1 MNKLTSILSAAT
13 LLVAGATVVTTV
25 AHADYPDKPVTF
37 IVPWPPGDLEDVLT
51 RIIAKDFQSEY
62 GVSAAVLNKPGGG
75 GGPFPGAMEV
85 ATGPSDGS
93 VIGSFVIGVPVVG
106 PTIGID
112 GLTKDTFDP
121 VGIFLT
127 YPFVIATAADAPYQS
142 MRELAQHAQAN
153 KVVLGHFGASLPPTQ
168 VTFALAKTMGFEW
181 GSDSAYPAVDCNT
194 LASGDADVINTTIQL
209 ILPCL
214 DDVTIL
220 AAVTEERISKAPN
233 APTVAEIEPRL
244 NISLWNGL
252 FVKSDVPQDARDK
265 IRAVAKRAMA
275 GDEARQIAAQ
285 TGAGIYWKDAAESQR
300 QIARD
305 RDTMQVI
312 GELLGN

>member
-1 MNKLTSILSAAT
+1 MKKLTAILFAAP
-13 LLVAGATVVTTV
+13 LLVAGAGLAAV
-25 AHADYPDKPVTF
+25 AHADYPDKPVSF

-51 RIIAKDFQSEY
+51 RIIAGDFQREY

-85 ATGPSDGS
+85 ANGPSDGS

-106 PTIGID
+106 PEIGID
-112 GLTKDTFDP
+112 GLTKDTFEP
-121 VGIFLT
+121 IGIFLT
-127 YPFVIATAADAPYQS
+127 YPFVIATAADAPYQT
-142 MRELAQHAQAN
+142 MQELVTHAQRN
-153 KVVLGHFGASLPPTQ
+153 KVALGHFGAPLTPTQ
-168 VTFALAKTMGFEW
+168 VTLALAKALGFEW
-181 GSDSAYPAVDCNT
+181 GSDAAFDALDCNT

-214 DDVTIL
+214 DEVTIL
-220 AAVTEERISKAPN
+220 AAVTETRISKAPN

-252 FVKSDVPQDARDK
+252 FVKSEVPQEAREA
-265 IRAVAKRAMA
+265 IRRVAMRAMA
-275 GDEARQIAAQ
+275 GDEARQVAAQ
-285 TGAGIYWKDAAESQR
+285 TGAGVYWKDAAESTA

-305 RDTMQVI
+305 RRTMQVI
-312 GELLGN
+312 GELLGE